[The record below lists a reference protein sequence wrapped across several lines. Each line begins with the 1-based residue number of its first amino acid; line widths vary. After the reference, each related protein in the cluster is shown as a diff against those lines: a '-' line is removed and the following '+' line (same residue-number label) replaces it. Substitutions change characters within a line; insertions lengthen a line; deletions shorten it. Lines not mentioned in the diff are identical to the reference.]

1 MLIARL
7 FLGVALLATGA
18 SAVARPDDNGRGEAK
33 LAKIIDGRIAG
44 KPVDCVDLQRI
55 DSTEIIDGT
64 AIVYRD
70 GNRLYVNRPRS
81 GRESLD
87 SDDILSTKAWSTQL
101 CNIDIVRLIDRT
113 SYFPRGSVGLG
124 EFVPYTKHR

>member
-7 FLGVALLATGA
+7 FLGVALLATSA
-18 SAVARPDDNGRGEAK
+18 NAVARPDDNARGEAK

-64 AIVYRD
+64 AIVHRD

-87 SDDILSTKAWSTQL
+87 SDFVLSTKTWSTQL
-101 CNIDIVRLIDRT
+101 CSIDIVRLIDRT

-124 EFVPYTKHR
+124 EFVPYTRPK

>member
-1 MLIARL
+1 M
-7 FLGVALLATGA
+7 GVALLATGA